1 MEDGEWR
8 LSQEIISRRQI
19 FTLEALASKGE
30 LLKALRVVLLLTVLA
45 LATPINHDKDQ
56 YIGAAMAAASGRPF
70 VDFIYLQTPLQ
81 PLLTSPVLMM
91 PIGTRLVA
99 LRAATALLGTLLL
112 LGVFV
117 AARIGGVRPCAA
129 ALAAVLPTRNWRQ
142 YFVLLIPP
150 LFITLALVRPHGL
163 ARREWAVALPLPH
176 DRPRPARARPRRGER
191 DG

>member
-1 MEDGEWR
+1 M
-8 LSQEIISRRQI
+8 
-19 FTLEALASKGE
+19 
-30 LLKALRVVLLLTVLA
+30 LA

-56 YIGAAMAAASGRPF
+56 YIGAAIAAARSRPF

-91 PIGTRLVA
+91 PVGTRLVA

-117 AARIGGVRPCAA
+117 AARIGGIRPCAA

-142 YFVLLIPP
+142 YFALLIPP
-150 LFITLALVRPHGL
+150 LFITRALVRPHGL
-163 ARREWAVALPLPH
+163 ARREWAVALPLPPIGLAPH
-176 DRPRPARARPRRGER
+176 VRDLAGASATGEWLMLQARREAGCIGDTLPSDTVVARLSAT
-191 DG
+191 